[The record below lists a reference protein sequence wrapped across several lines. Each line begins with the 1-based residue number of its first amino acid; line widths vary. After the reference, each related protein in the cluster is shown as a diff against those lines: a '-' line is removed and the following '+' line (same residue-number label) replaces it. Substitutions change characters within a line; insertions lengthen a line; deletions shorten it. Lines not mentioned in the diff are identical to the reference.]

1 MRDRLSILGWA
12 IHGPTPAQP
21 DDEETTMITTR
32 ARMVAVSA
40 SLALL
45 ASATGF
51 AVAGAQET
59 AATETAV
66 AIPSDGYD
74 ISGTLAMPA
83 GIETAV
89 PAVLMLH
96 GYGSDKHEV
105 GLMYARLAEALA
117 AQGIASLRIDFA
129 GMGESPASMLDYT
142 FDSQIGDAGAAL
154 EWLVAQET
162 IDPDG
167 VGVHGF
173 SMGSLIGAH
182 VAGTDPRVAAFG
194 SWSGAIYDG
203 DQFFYDE
210 TTLADCE
217 AAGGQVELDLGWRTI
232 EHSCDFFSSM
242 MASTALTDLAAYA
255 NPMLLVAGAE
265 DTTVDPSVSE
275 VAAESTASEDVTL
288 EIIEGADHIYNVLT
302 EDQALAEQAVNVTAD
317 WFAQKL

>member
-1 MRDRLSILGWA
+1 MG
-12 IHGPTPAQP
+12 
-21 DDEETTMITTR
+21 TTR
-32 ARMVAVSA
+32 ARI
-40 SLALL
+40 LAAGAALSLL

-51 AVAGAQET
+51 AAVWAQQT

-74 ISGTLAMPA
+74 ISGTLALPA
-83 GIETAV
+83 VAEGAV
-89 PAVLMLH
+89 PAVLLLH

-117 AQGIASLRIDFA
+117 AEGIASLRIDFA
-129 GMGESPASMLDYT
+129 GMGESQASMLDYT
-142 FDSQIGDAGAAL
+142 YGSQTGDAAAAL
-154 EWLVAQET
+154 DWLMAQDSV
-162 IDPDG
+162 DPDR
-167 VGVHGF
+167 VGIHGF

-210 TTLADCE
+210 TMLADCE
-217 AAGGQVELDLGWRTI
+217 AAGGQIELDLGWRTI
-232 EHSCDFFSSM
+232 EHSCEFFSSM

-255 NPMLLVAGAE
+255 NPLLLVAGAE
-265 DTTVDPSVSE
+265 DTTVDPAVSE
-275 VAAESTASEDVTL
+275 LAAESTASEDVTL

-302 EDQALAEQAVNVTAD
+302 EDQSLADQAISFTAD

>member
-1 MRDRLSILGWA
+1 
-12 IHGPTPAQP
+12 
-21 DDEETTMITTR
+21 MITRRTR
-32 ARMVAVSA
+32 IVAAGA
-40 SLALL
+40 SLSLL
-45 ASATGF
+45 IGSTSF
-51 AVAGAQET
+51 AAVGAQEM

-66 AIPSDGYD
+66 AIPSAGYD

-83 GIETAV
+83 GVETAV

-117 AQGIASLRIDFA
+117 EQGVASLRIDFA
-129 GMGESPASMLDYT
+129 GMGESQASMLDYT
-142 FDSQIGDAGAAL
+142 YDSQIGDAGAAL
-154 EWLVAQET
+154 DWLVAQESV
-162 IDPDG
+162 DPDR
-167 VGVHGF
+167 VGLHGF

-182 VAGTDPRVAAFG
+182 VAGTDARVAAFG

-210 TTLADCE
+210 AMLAECE

-242 MASTALTDLAAYA
+242 MASTALTDLAPFA

-265 DTTVDPSVSE
+265 DTTVDPAVSE
-275 VAAESTASEDVTL
+275 VAAESTASDDVTL

-302 EDQALAEQAVNVTAD
+302 EDQALAEQVIGLTAD